1 MVMTAPKQ
9 ELSGAVRPTLVDGD
23 IHTTFA
29 SREALKKYLSPR
41 WHEYAD
47 QYGGWGYDGSNYPKD
62 GLNGGSRG
70 DSVPPEGGPPGSS
83 LSFLREQL
91 LDEWGIDL
99 AINNPLGHSQKNR
112 HPEYLAALCS
122 ATNDWQ
128 LAEWTEPEPRIKASI
143 AVPSDYG
150 ELAAREID
158 RLGPNPNY
166 VQVLMSIRTAE
177 PLGRP
182 HYWPIYEAAERHGL
196 PIGIHFG
203 GHSGHPITGTG
214 WPSYYYEYHSGMSQ
228 SFQSQVISFIY
239 EGVFERFPNL
249 KMVLIEGG
257 FAWLPPLTWRLDAHW
272 KRLRRDVPHIK
283 RLPSETV
290 RDHIWL
296 TTQPVE
302 EPHRPEQFLELLE
315 QGNLYDRLMF
325 ATDYP
330 HWDFDAPSDVLPKI
344 AMPDGFE
351 QKLMYET
358 ALGFY
363 RLPDAPR

>member
-1 MVMTAPKQ
+1 
-9 ELSGAVRPTLVDGD
+9 
-23 IHTTFA
+23 
-29 SREALKKYLSPR
+29 
-41 WHEYAD
+41 
-47 QYGGWGYDGSNYPKD
+47 
-62 GLNGGSRG
+62 
-70 DSVPPEGGPPGSS
+70 
-83 LSFLREQL
+83 
-91 LDEWGIDL
+91 
-99 AINNPLGHSQKNR
+99 
-112 HPEYLAALCS
+112 
-122 ATNDWQ
+122 
-128 LAEWTEPEPRIKASI
+128 
-143 AVPSDYG
+143 
-150 ELAAREID
+150 
-158 RLGPNPNY
+158 
-166 VQVLMSIRTAE
+166 
-177 PLGRP
+177 
-182 HYWPIYEAAERHGL
+182 
-196 PIGIHFG
+196 
-203 GHSGHPITGTG
+203 
-214 WPSYYYEYHSGMSQ
+214 MSQ